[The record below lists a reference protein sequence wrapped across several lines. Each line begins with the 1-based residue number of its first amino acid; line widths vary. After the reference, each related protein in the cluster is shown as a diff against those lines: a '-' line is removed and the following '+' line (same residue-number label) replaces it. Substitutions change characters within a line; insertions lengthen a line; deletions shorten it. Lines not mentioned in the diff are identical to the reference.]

1 MHAMERFRRE
11 ANAIAMQKMFEADP
25 VVEDVRS
32 ALTAVPGFAKNLI
45 LTSGPTM
52 DWARYDGGQRAAILG
67 AALFEGLADDAEQ
80 ASDRIATGDIRVLG
94 AQELGCVG
102 SVAGVYTA
110 SMPVLVVRNRR
121 HGNVAFCNFYE
132 GTNPRR
138 LNYGI
143 YDEAV
148 REQLLYVNDV
158 VAPVIGDAIRRSGGI
173 AMKPL
178 MKRALN
184 MGDELHSRNN
194 AAGLLLMRELLPHFL
209 AGQGADPART
219 EKAIMALTEDQ
230 YFFLRFSMA
239 AAKATAD
246 AAHGIKYS
254 SLVTSMSFNCREFAI
269 RVSGLGS
276 RWYTGPHPQVAAK
289 LFDGFGASDITWM
302 GGESI
307 ITETIGL
314 GGFAQAGAPTLQ
326 SYQGGTVQS
335 LIDKNLEMYQITLGE
350 NPDYLIANLGY
361 RGTPTGIDIFKVVE
375 TGVTPVMDIGIA
387 GKGGGQIGAG
397 TVRADKT
404 CFGSAVD
411 AFVSQYS

>member
-1 MHAMERFRRE
+1 MHAMENLRRE
-11 ANAIAMQKMFEADP
+11 ANAIALRKLFEADP
-25 VVEDVRS
+25 VVEDVQP
-32 ALTAVPGFAKNLI
+32 ALTAVPGFTRNLI

-52 DWARYDGGQRAAILG
+52 DWSSYQGGQRDAIIG
-67 AALFEGLADDAEQ
+67 AALFEGLAENATEADRNL
-80 ASDRIATGDIRVLG
+80 ASGDIRLLG
-94 AQELGCVG
+94 AQELSCVG

-143 YDEAV
+143 YDEDV
-148 REQLLYVNDV
+148 RDQLLYVNTI
-158 VAPVIGDAIRRSGGI
+158 VAPVLGEAIRRSGGI

-184 MGDELHSRNN
+184 MGDELHSRNS

-209 AGQGADPART
+209 ADRSADPVKT
-219 EKAIMALTEDQ
+219 EMAIAALTEDQ

-246 AAHGIKYS
+246 AAHGVEHS
-254 SLVTSMSFNCREFAI
+254 SLVTAMSFNCREFAI

-276 RWYTGPHPQVAAK
+276 LWFKGPHPQVAAK
-289 LFDGFGASDITWM
+289 LFDGFSTSDITWM

-397 TVRADKT
+397 TVRADKAS
-404 CFGSAVD
+404 FASAVE